1 LSDVRMDFHSMSLA
15 ELKIIA
21 RDRSPKIKKYYI
33 MPRAVLIEI
42 LSMQELPEQY
52 VIEKKT
58 IHVLRK
64 EAQMKSLP
72 NIWNLKRAELM
83 ELLYPSKMDLV
94 DPNLDLGKKKNVRN
108 QV

>member
-1 LSDVRMDFHSMSLA
+1 MSLA
-15 ELKIIA
+15 ELKLVA
-21 RDRSPKIKKYYI
+21 RDRTPKIKKYYI

-42 LSMQELPEQY
+42 LSMDQLPESF

-72 NIWNLKRAELM
+72 NIWNLKRSELM
-83 ELLYPSKMDLV
+83 ELLYPSKMDSV
-94 DPNLDLGKKKNVRN
+94 VVTDDLGKNKLITA
-108 QV
+108 